1 MDYFMIALKSLASLS
16 VLFFVTKL
24 IGKKQV
30 SELSLFDYV
39 IGISIGNFAAEM
51 ILNTEVNFMNGII
64 AVVIFGLIS
73 YLVSILTLKSI
84 KLRKFFMGTPTIL
97 IQNGKILRKNLFQ
110 ARLDINDL
118 LEQCRSNGYFDIG
131 EIDYGILEVNGNLSI
146 LPKSENEAVTK
157 KDLKIKVTKSSLC
170 ANIIIDG
177 KVMKNNLKN
186 IKKDINWL
194 EKELKI
200 RGIEIQDVLLSTI
213 DNNDKLSFY
222 LKNEDIVPLQI
233 LE

>member
-1 MDYFMIALKSLASLS
+1 MEYLMVLVRSLASLA
-16 VLFFVTKL
+16 VLFLTTKL

-30 SELSLFDYV
+30 SELSMFDYV

-51 ILNTEVNFMNGII
+51 ILNTEVNFFSGLI
-64 AVVIFGLIS
+64 AVIIFGLIS
-73 YLVSILTLKSI
+73 YFVSYITLKSI

-97 IQNGKILRKNLFQ
+97 IQNGKILKKNLFN

-118 LEQCRSNGYFDIG
+118 LEQCRSNGYFDLS
-131 EIDYGILEVNGNLSI
+131 EIEYGVLEANGNLSI
-146 LPKSENEAVTK
+146 LPKSENKPVTCKDMKLK
-157 KDLKIKVTKSSLC
+157 KSPSSLC

-177 KVMKNNLKN
+177 KIMKSSLENMN
-186 IKKDINWL
+186 KDYQWL

-200 RGIEIQDVLLSTI
+200 KGINLNDVLLATL
-213 DNNDKLSFY
+213 DNSEKVIFY
-222 LKNEDIVPLQI
+222 LNNENIKPLQV

>member
-1 MDYFMIALKSLASLS
+1 MDYFIIVLKSLASLA
-16 VLFFVTKL
+16 VLFLVTKL

-51 ILNTEVNFMNGII
+51 ILNDEVNFFNGVI
-64 AVVIFGLIS
+64 AVIIFGLIS

-84 KLRKFFMGTPTIL
+84 KMRKFFMGVPTIL
-97 IQNGKILRKNLFQ
+97 IQDGKILKKNLFQ

-118 LEQCRSNGYFDIG
+118 LEQCRSNGYFDIN

-146 LPKSENEAVTK
+146 LPKSENKPVTNK
-157 KDLKIKVTKSSLC
+157 NMKIKTEKSSLC

-177 KVMKNNLKN
+177 KIMKNNLKN
-186 IKKDINWL
+186 MKKDIKWL
-194 EKELKI
+194 EKELRI
-200 RGIEIQDVLLSTI
+200 RGIEKDDILLTTLDS
-213 DNNDKLSFY
+213 NEKLSIY
-222 LKNEDIVPLQI
+222 LKNEDILPLQV

>member
-1 MDYFMIALKSLASLS
+1 MDYFIIILKSLASLA
-16 VLFFVTKL
+16 VLFLVTKL

-51 ILNTEVNFMNGII
+51 ILNDEVNFLNGVI
-64 AVVIFGLIS
+64 AVIIFGLIS

-84 KLRKFFMGTPTIL
+84 KMRKFFMGVPTIL
-97 IQNGKILRKNLFQ
+97 IQDGKILKKNLFQ

-118 LEQCRSNGYFDIG
+118 LEQCRSNGYFDIN

-146 LPKSENEAVTK
+146 LPKSENKPVTNK
-157 KDLKIKVTKSSLC
+157 SMKIKTEKSSLC

-177 KVMKNNLKN
+177 KIMKNNLKN
-186 IKKDINWL
+186 MKKDIKWL

-200 RGIEIQDVLLSTI
+200 RGIEKEDILLTTLDS
-213 DNNDKLSFY
+213 NEKLSIY
-222 LKNEDIVPLQI
+222 LKNEDILPLQV

>member
-1 MDYFMIALKSLASLS
+1 MEYLMVLVRSLASLA
-16 VLFFVTKL
+16 VLFLTTKL

-30 SELSLFDYV
+30 SELSMFDYV

-51 ILNTEVNFMNGII
+51 ILNTEVNFFSGLI
-64 AVVIFGLIS
+64 AVIIFGLIS
-73 YLVSILTLKSI
+73 YFVSYITLKSI

-97 IQNGKILRKNLFQ
+97 IQNGKILKKNLFN

-118 LEQCRSNGYFDIG
+118 LEQCRSNGYFDLS
-131 EIDYGILEVNGNLSI
+131 EIEYGVLEANGNLSI
-146 LPKSENEAVTK
+146 LPKSENKSLTCKDMKLK
-157 KDLKIKVTKSSLC
+157 KSPSSLC

-177 KVMKNNLKN
+177 KIMKSSLENMN
-186 IKKDINWL
+186 KDYQWL

-200 RGIEIQDVLLSTI
+200 KGIALNDVLLATL
-213 DNNDKLSFY
+213 DNSEKVIFY
-222 LKNEDIVPLQI
+222 LNNENIKPLQV

>member
-1 MDYFMIALKSLASLS
+1 MDYFFVIIRSLASLA
-16 VLFFVTKL
+16 VLFLVTKL

-51 ILNTEVNFMNGII
+51 ILNTEVNFASGIL
-64 AVVIFGLIS
+64 AVIVFGLVS

-84 KLRKFFMGTPTIL
+84 IMRKFFMGTPTVL
-97 IQNGKILRKNLFQ
+97 IQNGKILKKNLFQ

-118 LEQCRSNGYFDIG
+118 LEQCRSNGYFDIN
-131 EIDYGILEVNGNLSI
+131 EIEYGILEVNGNLSI
-146 LPKSENEAVTK
+146 LPKSENKPVTNK
-157 KDLKIKVTKSSLC
+157 NLKIKTEKSSLC
-170 ANIIIDG
+170 ANIVIDG
-177 KVMKNNLKN
+177 KIMKKNLRN
-186 IKKDINWL
+186 MNKDIKWL

-200 RGIEIQDVLLSTI
+200 KGIKIEDVLLSTL
-213 DNNDKLSFY
+213 DSNEKLMFY
-222 LKNEDIVPLQI
+222 MKNEDIIPLQV